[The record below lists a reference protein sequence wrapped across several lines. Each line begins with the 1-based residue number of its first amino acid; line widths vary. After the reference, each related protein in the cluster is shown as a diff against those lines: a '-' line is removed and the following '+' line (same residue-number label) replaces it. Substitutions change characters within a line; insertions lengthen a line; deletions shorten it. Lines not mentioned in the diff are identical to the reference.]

1 MSRLWTN
8 DSASQ
13 MVEFAVSLPLLIV
26 LVVGIF
32 DFSGA
37 YTLKQK
43 LANAALEGA
52 RAAAADPATDLANPG
67 LTCASLAACPASVA
81 DAFQVVDNYLLAA
94 KVSDCSIKPSSA
106 TQPAILSWS
115 FTVSNAGPPPCALT
129 LTINRGCLVNSSGNN
144 CLPPATAAPD
154 LIGTQVSIQYAYN
167 WHFNTVVTVLV
178 PSSTYA
184 GTTTL
189 KTSGVALNE
198 N

>member
-1 MSRLWTN
+1 MRRSKAPAQRPPIQPPIWPTR
-8 DSASQ
+8 D
-13 MVEFAVSLPLLIV
+13 LLV
-26 LVVGIF
+26 
-32 DFSGA
+32 
-37 YTLKQK
+37 
-43 LANAALEGA
+43 
-52 RAAAADPATDLANPG
+52 PAW
-67 LTCASLAACPASVA
+67 
-81 DAFQVVDNYLLAA
+81 LLAPLR
-94 KVSDCSIKPSSA
+94 S
-106 TQPAILSWS
+106 PALLSWS